1 MKNSDVIS
9 IRGNDLEAEASLW
22 IVKMDRGLSAEEDGD
37 LREWLSLSAKHQRY
51 FLHYAE
57 AWGKTEVLSSLA
69 GLLPLERTGPS
80 RNVGRGLWGAG
91 LGLVTASLI
100 MFLMLPFDLA
110 PSDRLNPPVLSYQTA
125 VGGMSRVVL
134 NDGSVLTLNTS
145 TQVDVIMGPQ
155 LRHLFLN
162 SGEIHLNVAKD
173 PSRPLQVRVGDTVF
187 EAVGTQFNIK
197 IDKTQHVELLVTE
210 GLVRVGIAPKEALSL
225 KSMADKKSP
234 DLLLGQGGKV
244 TIKGLQR
251 VVETLPD
258 RDIEVELSWQ
268 KGNLIFR
275 GEPLSE
281 AIAEISRYTSVE
293 FVFVDDELKTIQV
306 AGLFKS
312 GDISGF
318 LAALE
323 ANFDIQY
330 ERLGN
335 QTYLTTSQ
343 K

>member
-22 IVKMDRGLSAEEDGD
+22 IVKMDRGLSAEENGD
-37 LREWLSLSAKHQRY
+37 LRKWLSLSAKHHRY

-57 AWGKTEVLSSLA
+57 VWGKTEVLSSLA
-69 GLLPLERTGPS
+69 DLLPLERAEPS
-80 RNVGRGLWGAG
+80 RNVRRWLWGAG
-91 LGLVTASLI
+91 LGLVTGSL
-100 MFLMLPFDLA
+100 MVFLMLPFDLV
-110 PSDRLNPPVLSYQTA
+110 PSDRLNPPLLSYQTA

-134 NDGSVLTLNTS
+134 NDGSMLTLNTN
-145 TQVDVIMGPQ
+145 TQLDVIMGPQ

-173 PSRPLQVRVGDTVF
+173 PSRPFQVYVGDIIF

-234 DLLLGQGGKV
+234 DLLLGPGGKV
-244 TIKGLQR
+244 TIEGLQR

-281 AIAEISRYTSVE
+281 AIVEISRYTSVE
-293 FVFVDDELKTIQV
+293 FVIVDDDLKTIQV